1 MKSIL
6 IANPK
11 GGSGKSTL
19 STNLAGYLA
28 QAGHRV
34 MLGDTDRQHS
44 AREWLKIRS
53 AALPSI
59 SGWTI
64 EKDQPLRPHA
74 RDHRANA
81 GPSCWRTGT
90 PMGRPWRA
98 SAS

>member
-34 MLGDTDRQHS
+34 NPLFYS
-44 AREWLKIRS
+44 ADKNLVHRLRILR
-53 AALPSI
+53 
-59 SGWTI
+59 
-64 EKDQPLRPHA
+64 DQ
-74 RDHRANA
+74 
-81 GPSCWRTGT
+81 WRY
-90 PMGRPWRA
+90 PKRYA
-98 SAS
+98 SAMEKANP